1 MRLALR
7 AFGTSKPGS
16 WRLSCSRAYSTATAP
31 ESSTAAR
38 LRFAPSPTGSLH
50 LGGLRT
56 ALFNH
61 LLARKLGGKWILRV
75 EDTDQS
81 RLVPGS
87 VGVLKR
93 TLGWA
98 GLDYDEGVGRSGGK
112 HGPYTQSERLDLY
125 RHHAQELID
134 SGHAYECFCSPDD
147 LEAIRASLQQQGH
160 YHGYDGRC
168 RHLSRDDVQ
177 QRKRAGHKYVV
188 RFKSQAEKEKL
199 PEDLIFG
206 AAQPT
211 TVSTGADDFI
221 IMKADGWPTYHLA
234 SVVDD
239 HLMEI
244 SHVLRGEL
252 YRAFGW
258 KPPQFAHLPLLMGL
272 DGTKLSKRT
281 GDVSVENYRDKGYEP
296 EALVNFL
303 GLMGW
308 DYQTALENA
317 AAEGDEITD
326 GLLPFHARGDDHSL
340 FELFTL
346 PQMIQAFDLSL
357 VTHRRAAVNLGKL
370 DFLNKMHL
378 RRKAGRLGADGELVN
393 VGKAVDSAE
402 NEKGREELVKR
413 YQKSLKKLP
422 ALKDNSLV
430 DDLEYVGDVFDI
442 ELARV
447 VKLCDMAEKSI
458 FFYVKP
464 QYDSPESDKFL
475 AELGLATYV
484 DGLSLVVE
492 ELEWRIERY
501 RHFDVDL
508 CWEAMHATIAKLGI
522 RKKSAL
528 MLPMRHALTGIKT
541 GPSVP
546 QIMSVLGPER
556 SLDRLRAGRAFA
568 SARGRA

>member
-1 MRLALR
+1 MRSALR
-7 AFGTSKPGS
+7 ALGAPKPS
-16 WRLSCSRAYSTATAP
+16 AWSLACSRCYSTAATP
-31 ESSTAAR
+31 ESSAAAR

-61 LLARKLGGKWILRV
+61 LLARKLGGKWLLRI

-87 VGVLKR
+87 ADNLIKS
-93 TLGWA
+93 LEWA
-98 GLDYDEGVGRSGGK
+98 GLDYDEGCLQCG
-112 HGPYTQSERLDLY
+112 HADWQSERLDLY
-125 RHHAQELID
+125 RHHAHELID
-134 SGHAYECFCSPDD
+134 SGNAYECFCTPDD
-147 LEAIRASLQQQGH
+147 LEAIRSSLLKQGH
-160 YHGYDGRC
+160 RHGYDGRC

-206 AAQPT
+206 PAQPT

-244 SHVLRGEL
+244 SHVLRGEEWLPSVTKHHQL

-258 KPPQFAHLPLLMGL
+258 KPPKFAHLPLLMNL
-272 DGTKLSKRT
+272 DGSKLSKRS
-281 GDVSVENYRDKGYEP
+281 GDVSVDAYKDKGYEP

-317 AAEGDEITD
+317 DNN
-326 GLLPFHARGDDHSL
+326 SL
-340 FELFTL
+340 YELFTL
-346 PQMIQAFDLSL
+346 PQMIQAFDLNL

-378 RRKAGRLGADGELVN
+378 RRKAGRLGADG
-393 VGKAVDSAE
+393 
-402 NEKGREELVKR
+402 VKVSSTMR
-413 YQKSLKKLP
+413 KQH
-422 ALKDNSLV
+422 A
-430 DDLEYVGDVFDI
+430 DLQ
-442 ELARV
+442 A
-447 VKLCDMAEKSI
+447 
-458 FFYVKP
+458 
-464 QYDSPESDKFL
+464 
-475 AELGLATYV
+475 
-484 DGLSLVVE
+484 
-492 ELEWRIERY
+492 
-501 RHFDVDL
+501 
-508 CWEAMHATIAKLGI
+508 
-522 RKKSAL
+522 
-528 MLPMRHALTGIKT
+528 
-541 GPSVP
+541 GPGVP
-546 QIMSVLGPER
+546 QIMSVLGPDR
-556 SLDRLRAGRAFA
+556 SLDRLRAGRSYA